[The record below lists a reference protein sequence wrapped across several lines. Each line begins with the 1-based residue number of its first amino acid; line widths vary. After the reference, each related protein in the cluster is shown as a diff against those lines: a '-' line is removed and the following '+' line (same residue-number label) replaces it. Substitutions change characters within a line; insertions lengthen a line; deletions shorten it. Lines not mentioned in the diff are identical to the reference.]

1 MTAAG
6 NFTDVFTVTYLPGN
20 PQADYGNN
28 LTQFMDHISS
38 VEYWSVQGPN
48 VGRIL
53 SFKISAYSGVT
64 DFSSLVVARFD
75 GQDWLSEGRDGTTG
89 TVTNGTIYVQTDG
102 IGPFTLGST
111 SPLANSPN
119 IHLDYFTA
127 KKEQE
132 KGLLN
137 WQVDSRKEVDLF
149 EVQSSTERNGQ
160 YSSIGTITPSGSSQ
174 YQFTDPQLA
183 SGINYYRL
191 RIVEKNGKESFS
203 KTVSLFYQKEGTQL
217 LTAWPSVTQGLTNLV
232 FMSPEKTQAQ
242 LNIMDAQGR
251 LMKTMKIQINEGRN
265 TIPIDLM
272 GFNGGIYFINVATNK
287 GKLNVKV
294 VKQ

>member
-1 MTAAG
+1 MTAGG
-6 NFTDVFTVTYLPGN
+6 NFSDVFTVTYLPGN

-28 LTQFMDHISS
+28 LTQFIDHISS

-53 SFKISAYSGVT
+53 SFKLTPYSGVT

-75 GQDWLSEGRDGTTG
+75 GQDWLNEGRDGTTG
-89 TVTNGTIYVQTDG
+89 TVTNGTIYIQADG

-111 SPLANSPN
+111 SAQANSPN

-132 KGLLN
+132 KALLN

-160 YSSIGTITPSGSSQ
+160 YSSIGTITSTGSSQ
-174 YQFTDPQLA
+174 YQFTDPQLT

-191 RIVEKNGKESFS
+191 RIIEKNGKESFS
-203 KTVSLFYQKEGTQL
+203 KTVSLFYQKEGAQL
-217 LTAWPSVTQGLTNLV
+217 LTAWPSITQGPTTLV
-232 FMSPEKTQAQ
+232 LMSPEKTQAQ

-251 LMKTMKIQINEGRN
+251 LMKTMKIQANEGRN

-272 GFNGGIYFINVATNK
+272 GFNGGIYYINVTTNK
-287 GKLNVKV
+287 GRLNVKV